1 VPAFVSENAPPT
13 APLIT
18 TTLGAVTVVFAVNV
32 PPPLSV
38 INPVFV
44 ASPNVTAPF
53 NV

>member
-1 VPAFVSENAPPT
+1 M
-13 APLIT
+13 APLKT
-18 TTLGAVTVVFAVNV
+18 TALGFVNVVFEPNV
-32 PPPLSV
+32 PTPLSV